1 MALTIEERVQELE
14 TKMDLVEV
22 LMNRIQTMLTNLAT
36 LEQLRQ
42 LTIIRQTEIDDINT
56 AIVDLQTDVNL
67 LKGEVFS

>member
-1 MALTIEERVQELE
+1 MALTVEERVQELE

-42 LTIIRQTEIDDINT
+42 LTIIRQTEIDDVNT
-56 AIVDLQTDVNL
+56 AIVDLRTDVNL